1 MYYSSSTKT
10 FSSSYF
16 NSSYACSFNLDT
28 SSSLIS
34 GYNITATLLI
44 NANLTIYVEETT
56 GSYTFRNTLSSSGS
70 TSVSIGSYDDV
81 FIVATTSS
89 SSAYVSFNVIVANID
104 IDNIDIDNS
113 SDSSTGLSGGVIA
126 SIVIGP
132 IVFIGLIVGLCIL
145 HQYRTRKKLRE
156 QTEAVNNTIADTN
169 RAQNNNR
176 QTNVSFQ
183 RQPQPQPEPTMGQ
196 MISQPPQYDP
206 VYMSRYQS
214 QPPQAAFY
222 DQNVP
227 TYSQMN
233 LNTKFQPQVK
243 VYPTP
248 MAPESAVQS
257 QIIVQSNSQVPPT
270 TQTRNQVTWYN
281 T

>member
-1 MYYSSSTKT
+1 M
-10 FSSSYF
+10 
-16 NSSYACSFNLDT
+16 
-28 SSSLIS
+28 
-34 GYNITATLLI
+34 
-44 NANLTIYVEETT
+44 TIYVEETS
-56 GSYTFRNTLSSSGS
+56 GSYTFKNTLSSSGS
-70 TSVSIGSYDDV
+70 TFVSIGSYDDV
-81 FIVATTSS
+81 FIVATTST
-89 SSAYVSFNVIVANID
+89 SSAYFSFNVVTSTT
-104 IDNIDIDNS
+104 NS
-113 SDSSTGLSGGVIA
+113 SSTSTSSSDTSTGLSGGVIA

-196 MISQPPQYDP
+196 MIPQPPQYDP

-222 DQNVP
+222 GQSVP
-227 TYSQMN
+227 AYPQMDP
-233 LNTKFQPQVK
+233 NTKFQPQVK

-248 MAPESAVQS
+248 MAPESAVQP
-257 QIIVQSNSQVPPT
+257 QIVVQPNSQVPPK
-270 TQTRNQVTWYN
+270 TQTRNIVTWYN

>member
-16 NSSYACSFNLDT
+16 NSSYACSYNLDT

-104 IDNIDIDNS
+104 IDNS

-126 SIVIGP
+126 SIVIGL

-183 RQPQPQPEPTMGQ
+183 RQPQPEPTMGQ
-196 MISQPPQYDP
+196 MIPQPPQYDP

-222 DQNVP
+222 GQSVP
-227 TYSQMN
+227 AYPQMN

-248 MAPESAVQS
+248 MVPESAVQS
-257 QIIVQSNSQVPPT
+257 QIIVHPNSQVPPT